1 MNIISQTAT
10 HKVESAGVLY
20 VPTKADTETQWQ
32 ELELLRTDNWPV
44 DRPPGGQAM
53 LDYRVALRNYNN
65 QPDFPNGER
74 PTL

>member
-1 MNIISQTAT
+1 MIEIAKGYMT
-10 HKVESAGVLY
+10 HIEPLNKLDIE
-20 VPTKADTETQWQ
+20 KKWQ
-32 ELELLRTDNWPV
+32 ESELLRTDNWPA
-44 DRPPGGQAM
+44 DRPPGGQSM

>member
-1 MNIISQTAT
+1 MIEVTKGYMANI
-10 HKVESAGVLY
+10 EP
-20 VPTKADTETQWQ
+20 PTMADTETQWQ
-32 ELELLRTDNWPV
+32 ESELLRTDNWPV

-53 LDYRVALRNYNN
+53 LDYRVELRNYNN